1 MWTFLKRNS
10 SFVRLM
16 CCVSKIGICDP
27 VHDLLSLSLD
37 LVVVS
42 IDRHLY
48 VYSTDYLSPVLW
60 W

>member
-1 MWTFLKRNS
+1 
-10 SFVRLM
+10 M